1 MKQAVKFTFDTYF
14 GERPST
20 SDRIEEVEAPRIT
33 EAEVEAARRAA
44 YAEGFAAGER
54 EAAARRDDA
63 LVSAMSQ
70 LAESTGAL
78 LAALDTQLIL
88 TRKEAVMTAMETA
101 RKLAPALIATRPEA
115 EIEAVLRNCLAHLN
129 REPHIL
135 LRVSPSLV
143 DRLKDTVDRM
153 AMERGLSGRI
163 ILLGEPD
170 MKEGDCVVEW
180 ADGGVARD
188 RAAIE
193 NEITAVVSRYIETLG
208 ASGSDEN
215 RLAMPEPAPAAGA
228 ASRNE

>member
-14 GERPST
+14 GERPSM
-20 SDRIEEVEAPRIT
+20 SDRIEEVEAPHIT
-33 EAEVEAARRAA
+33 EAEMEAVRRAA
-44 YAEGFAAGER
+44 YAEGLAAGER
-54 EAAARRDDA
+54 EAAARRDDT

-88 TRKEAVMTAMETA
+88 TRKDAVMTAMEAA
-101 RKLAPALIATRPEA
+101 RKLAPALVATRPET

-135 LRVSPSLV
+135 LRVSLSLV
-143 DRLKDTVDRM
+143 DRLKEAVDRM

-188 RAAIE
+188 RAEIE
-193 NEITAVVSRYIETLG
+193 NEITAAVSRYIETLG

>member
-14 GERPST
+14 GDRPCVP
-20 SDRIEEVEAPRIT
+20 DRIEDAEAPRIS
-33 EAEVEAARRAA
+33 EAEMEVVRRAA
-44 YAEGFAAGER
+44 YAEGLAAGER
-54 EAAARRDDA
+54 EAAARRDDT

-70 LAESTGAL
+70 LAESTGTL

-88 TRKEAVMTAMETA
+88 TRKEAVMTAMEAA
-101 RKLAPALIATRPEA
+101 RKLAPALVATRPET

-135 LRVSPSLV
+135 LRVSLSLV
-143 DRLKDTVDRM
+143 DRLKEAVDRM

-180 ADGGVARD
+180 ADGGVVRD
-188 RAAIE
+188 RAEIE

-208 ASGSDEN
+208 SSGSDEN
-215 RLAMPEPAPAAGA
+215 RLAMPEPAPTAGA